1 MNFEKSIRVVNAKH
15 FRWVEGML
23 AHIPDNGSWHTI
35 RLTPPVAENWNS
47 KQNKDCLPDI
57 EDPATIGCML
67 ELVGE
72 QFDVDTLID
81 ALGAPSSDVA

>member
-1 MNFEKSIRVVNAKH
+1 MNFEKCIRIVNAKH

>member
-1 MNFEKSIRVVNAKH
+1 MRFEEGIRVVSAKE

-23 AHIPDNGSWHTI
+23 AHIPDSGSWHTI